1 MKDSYLVAIDQGTS
15 SCRALLVDTT
25 GTIIDIVQKEF
36 TQIFPQSG
44 WVKHDA
50 NEIWKT
56 QFGVFKQLLELNRV
70 DADQILGIV

>member
-15 SCRALLVDTT
+15 SCRALLVDTK

-44 WVKHDA
+44 WVEHDA
-50 NEIWKT
+50 NEIWENS
-56 QFGVFKQLLELNRV
+56 VWCL
-70 DADQILGIV
+70 